1 MLILPV
7 KSSQPAHQKSPI
19 SWHDEG
25 CFLGMEHIF
34 CQDSH
39 YDGGGVGG
47 GHQSWLLLSFLK
59 SDSSTPHYAP
69 SLAYSAALVQA
80 WPGYLLGNDTR
91 VKQNQNMSHQLPVL
105 PSYQSPGHFLYFNFQ
120 LGGLSDGQQ
129 QMFGILIIIL

>member
-1 MLILPV
+1 MKDVFSAWNIFFV
-7 KSSQPAHQKSPI
+7 KTVI
-19 SWHDEG
+19 MMEEG
-25 CFLGMEHIF
+25 G
-34 CQDSH
+34 
-39 YDGGGVGG
+39 GG

-69 SLAYSAALVQA
+69 SLGYSAAPVQA